1 MNRITN
7 SVDYLTELMDDV
19 LTVSRIESGKIQL
32 NPSRINLFEIC
43 NRVVEDF
50 KSKRFKSSIRF

>member
-7 SVDYLTELMDDV
+7 SVEYLTELMDDV

-32 NPSRINLFEIC
+32 SPSKINLFEIC
-43 NRVVEDF
+43 NKVVEDF
-50 KSKRFKSSIRF
+50 KLKKILIIC